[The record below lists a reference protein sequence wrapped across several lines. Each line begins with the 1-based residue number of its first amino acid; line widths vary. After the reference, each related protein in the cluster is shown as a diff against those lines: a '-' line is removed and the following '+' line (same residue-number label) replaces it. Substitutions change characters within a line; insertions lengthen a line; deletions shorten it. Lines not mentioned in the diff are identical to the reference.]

1 MIMMTATAIMSSAI
15 SDIIIIVTSDYTD
28 ITDTSQYSNF
38 NSGHFDAQG
47 RVLLRN
53 LMSEVDISVP
63 LRMNIEIEIH
73 GNMRLAAKNALGEKK
88 IIDKPPTSRAMRY
101 LE

>member
-1 MIMMTATAIMSSAI
+1 MSSAI
-15 SDIIIIVTSDYTD
+15 SDIIIVVTSDFTG

-38 NSGHFDAQG
+38 LFDRSGHFDAQG

-53 LMSEVDISVP
+53 LMSEIDISLC
-63 LRMNIEIEIH
+63 LRMNIEKEIH
-73 GNMRLAAKNALGEKK
+73 GNMQLAAKNVLGEKK
-88 IIDKPPTSRAMRY
+88 TIDQPPTSRAMRY